1 MAAQLTYFTPPP
13 AAVNQSRDNR
23 RAIAK
28 SAKRDPTRVFRDDK
42 TKAGEEVRV
51 EVSAAESTQ
60 LIEAVMSA
68 GFFDPR
74 EYSMVSDEVVA
85 VISQE
90 PPERVTRPIKLSAT
104 TIPQDLWLQTH
115 LAAPYIARAGA

>member
-1 MAAQLTYFTPPP
+1 M
-13 AAVNQSRDNR
+13 
-23 RAIAK
+23 
-28 SAKRDPTRVFRDDK
+28 
-42 TKAGEEVRV
+42 RV

-85 VISQE
+85 IISQE
-90 PPERVTRPIKLSAT
+90 PPEHVTRPIKLSAT
-104 TIPQDLWLQTH
+104 TIPQDLWLQNH
-115 LAAPYIARAGA
+115 LAATHIARADA

>member
-28 SAKRDPTRVFRDDK
+28 SAKRDPTRVFRGDQ

-51 EVSAAESTQ
+51 AVSAAESTQ
-60 LIEAVMSA
+60 FIEAVMSA

-85 VISQE
+85 IISQE

-104 TIPQDLWLQTH
+104 TILQYLWLQTH
-115 LAAPYIARAGA
+115 LAAAHIARAGA